1 MIYKKYPYPYNLMVA
16 LTENESDGMNV
27 LDDDRIAGLEY
38 ALSTLTER
46 QRTVCKMRFEDEMT
60 YEQIAK
66 RFGLTRER
74 IRQVLAKAI
83 RTLRHPSRFKY
94 IQHGVEI
101 ASGKLKAQMQARQ
114 AEELE
119 RLMDVERRR
128 SEVRNILDRPVEA
141 LGLSVRA
148 FNCLWR
154 DEIKTVE
161 QLMTLEVDD
170 IKRMRCAG
178 RKTLAEILGAQE
190 QIKRELEEVGE

>member
-66 RFGLTRER
+66 RFEVTRER
-74 IRQVLAKAI
+74 IRQILAKTI
-83 RTLRHPSRFKY
+83 RELRHPSRFKY
-94 IQHGVEI
+94 IQLGFEI
-101 ASGKLKAQMQARQ
+101 ASGKLEAQMQARQ

-128 SEVRNILDRPVEA
+128 SEVRNILDRPVKT

-161 QLMTLEVDD
+161 RLMTLEVDD

-178 RKTLAEILGAQE
+178 RKTLSEILGAQE
-190 QIKRELEEVGE
+190 RIKRELEEVGE